1 MTTPPPPWRIHIATT
16 SRADFG
22 IYRSVLQRMVEDDAL
37 DPGLIVTG
45 MHLSTAFGNTVT
57 EIEES
62 GFPIRHRFE
71 GLVEGETPQAVAR
84 SMAKTVQGMSEVLA
98 NDLGDLLLVLGD
110 RSEMH
115 ALCSAAVPFGLP
127 IAHIAGGDET
137 EGAIDNVFRHSI
149 TKMAHLHFCTTQNAR
164 QRVLRMGEPESR
176 VFHAGTPALDSLE
189 AFQPLS
195 KTELAGRFNPILA
208 GDFIL
213 VTYHPVSLD
222 PNATLAEFDALEE
235 ALRQFGRPAV
245 FTAAN
250 ADAQGLLLNQK
261 IQAAC
266 TASPQLFALVPHFG
280 KEGYFSA
287 MHHADIMVG
296 NSSSGIY
303 EAASFGL
310 PVVNIGE
317 RQAGREQSP
326 NTLNA
331 TGSKDAL
338 LGALNT
344 AVSPTHLETTAKLQN
359 IYVRRGGAA
368 PIIVDAIK
376 NFLAAGG
383 TAVKRFELSDD

>member
-1 MTTPPPPWRIHIATT
+1 MTTPPSPWRIHIATT

-37 DPGLIVTG
+37 EPGLIVTG
-45 MHLSTAFGNTVT
+45 MHLSPTFGNTVT

-62 GFPIRHRFE
+62 GFPIRHRFD
-71 GLVEGETPQAVAR
+71 GLAEGETPQAVAR

-98 NDLGDLLLVLGD
+98 NDPGDLLLVLGD

-115 ALCSAAVPFGLP
+115 ALCSAVVPFGLP

-149 TKMAHLHFCTTQNAR
+149 TKMAHLHFCTTRTAR
-164 QRVLRMGEPESR
+164 QRVLRMGEPASR
-176 VFHAGTPALDSLE
+176 VFHAGTPALDGLE

-195 KTELAGRFNPILA
+195 KAELAGRFTPILA
-208 GDFIL
+208 GDFVL

-222 PNATLAEFDALEE
+222 PSATLAEFDALVE

-250 ADAQGLLLNQK
+250 ADAQGFLLNQK
-261 IQAAC
+261 IEAVC
-266 TASPQLFALVPHFG
+266 TASPEIFALVPHFG

-310 PVVNIGE
+310 PVVNIGD

-326 NTLNA
+326 NTVNTA
-331 TGSKDAL
+331 GSVETILD
-338 LGALNT
+338 ALNT
-344 AVSPTHLETTAKLQN
+344 AVSATHLETTAKRQN
-359 IYVRRGGAA
+359 IYVHRGSAA

-376 NFLAAGG
+376 NFLTDGG
-383 TAVKRFELSDD
+383 TAVKRFEMRYD